1 MAQRF
6 FLLFF
11 LLSSSLVF
19 SQDLSGTNYQKKYNS
34 KGKSAVGSESLSIQN
49 NKFDPIRTK
58 DSIVGD
64 SISIDMYK
72 IYTVDRDSTYVDTT
86 LTVQKEYK
94 MNFLR
99 KDYFELLPFSN
110 TGHAFN
116 KTGYDFT
123 EKPLLSG
130 LGANSKHYGYVE
142 ASEALYY
149 QVPTPITEL
158 FFRSTFEQG
167 QMAQTT
173 IAVNLTPQFNFAF
186 TYKGVRSLGKYVNLR
201 SANERF
207 EFSFKYQS
215 LSTRYTL
222 WGHYANQSI
231 ENQENSGINDEGVLL
246 FETADPDF
254 LDRSV
259 LDVRIKTAQNIL
271 AGKRLFLDHHWNLVP
286 PKDSVRTK
294 LLIGHRFLNESR
306 SYNYTDSGGSDHFG
320 ELVTGAIRINDRAK
334 LKRIKNQIYTEF
346 NTPFTGKLHAGIAAV
361 QSNYFFGLEEGE
373 EISDTVP
380 NQIKTAQY
388 LISGDWNFRWKGF
401 SMQATLQKSI
411 GGSLLSDEIAAKAR
425 YEFSNKAAFTA
436 RTSFR
441 NQSPDFNFQLYKS
454 DYQSYNWYNPS
465 LENQKTVHF
474 SVNLEHPWLGSIY
487 AHWQQLTNYTYYH
500 TTSFGPGYEDPDVN
514 RESIIYRP
522 PNDLYLAAPTQAA
535 EAIDYIK
542 IRYRSEYKLGDFAMT
557 NTMQYQNVASGAQVI
572 QDSLVSQPLNVPKWN
587 LRTTL
592 SFSRDIFKKAMFLLT
607 GFTGHYFTKYY
618 ADRYN
623 PLLGDFSRQSDV
635 LIGDFPRIDF
645 FINGKVQQTRLYLK
659 AEHINTLLTNP
670 NYFSAP
676 GYPYRDF
683 VVRFG
688 LVWNF
693 FQ

>member
-34 KGKSAVGSESLSIQN
+34 KGKSAAQSKGRSIRKKDFNPKQV
-49 NKFDPIRTK
+49 K
-58 DSIVGD
+58 DSIVRD
-64 SISIDMYK
+64 SISIEMYT

-123 EKPLLSG
+123 EKSLLSG
-130 LGANSKHYGYVE
+130 LGANSKHYSYVE

-158 FFRSTFEQG
+158 FFRTTFEQG

-173 IAVNLTPQFNFAF
+173 IAVNLSPQFNFAF

-231 ENQENSGINDEGVLL
+231 ENQENGGINDKGVLL

-271 AGKRLFLDHHWNLVP
+271 AGKRSFLDHHWNLVP

-306 SYNYTDSGGSDHFG
+306 YYNYTDSGGSDHFG
-320 ELVTGAIRINDRAK
+320 ELVTGVIWINDRAK
-334 LKRIKNQIYTEF
+334 LKRIKNQ
-346 NTPFTGKLHAGIAAV
+346 N
-361 QSNYFFGLEEGE
+361 
-373 EISDTVP
+373 
-380 NQIKTAQY
+380 
-388 LISGDWNFRWKGF
+388 
-401 SMQATLQKSI
+401 
-411 GGSLLSDEIAAKAR
+411 
-425 YEFSNKAAFTA
+425 
-436 RTSFR
+436 
-441 NQSPDFNFQLYKS
+441 
-454 DYQSYNWYNPS
+454 
-465 LENQKTVHF
+465 
-474 SVNLEHPWLGSIY
+474 
-487 AHWQQLTNYTYYH
+487 
-500 TTSFGPGYEDPDVN
+500 
-514 RESIIYRP
+514 
-522 PNDLYLAAPTQAA
+522 
-535 EAIDYIK
+535 
-542 IRYRSEYKLGDFAMT
+542 
-557 NTMQYQNVASGAQVI
+557 
-572 QDSLVSQPLNVPKWN
+572 
-587 LRTTL
+587 
-592 SFSRDIFKKAMFLLT
+592 
-607 GFTGHYFTKYY
+607 
-618 ADRYN
+618 
-623 PLLGDFSRQSDV
+623 
-635 LIGDFPRIDF
+635 
-645 FINGKVQQTRLYLK
+645 
-659 AEHINTLLTNP
+659 
-670 NYFSAP
+670 
-676 GYPYRDF
+676 
-683 VVRFG
+683 
-688 LVWNF
+688 
-693 FQ
+693 

>member
-1 MAQRF
+1 MTQRF

-19 SQDLSGTNYQKKYNS
+19 SQGLSGANYQKKYNS
-34 KGKSAVGSESLSIQN
+34 KGRSAAQSKGRSIRKKDFNPKQV
-49 NKFDPIRTK
+49 K

-64 SISIDMYK
+64 SISIDMYT

-123 EKPLLSG
+123 EKSLLSG
-130 LGANSKHYGYVE
+130 LGANSKHYSYVE

-158 FFRSTFEQG
+158 FFRTTFEQG

-173 IAVNLTPQFNFAF
+173 IAVNLSPQFNFAF

-231 ENQENSGINDEGVLL
+231 ENQENGGINDKGVLL

-271 AGKRLFLDHHWNLVP
+271 AGKRSFLDHHWNLVP

-306 SYNYTDSGGSDHFG
+306 YYNYIDSGGSDHFG
-320 ELVTGAIRINDRAK
+320 DRVSGIFGINDRAK

-346 NTPFTGKLHAGIAAV
+346 NTPFTGKLRAGIAAV
-361 QSNYFFGLEEGE
+361 QSNYFFGLEEAE
-373 EISDTVP
+373 EVLDTVP
-380 NQIKTAQY
+380 NQIKTNQY

-411 GGSLLSDEIAAKAR
+411 GGSFLSDEIGVKAR
-425 YEFSNKAAFTA
+425 YEFANNTAFTA

-454 DYQSYNWYNPS
+454 DYQSYNWYNPN
-465 LENQKTVHF
+465 LENQKTIHF
-474 SVNLEHPWLGSIY
+474 SVNFEHPWLGSLY
-487 AHWQQLTNYTYYH
+487 AHWQQLTNYTYYN
-500 TTSFGPGYEDPDVN
+500 TTSSGPGFED
-514 RESIIYRP
+514 
-522 PNDLYLAAPTQAA
+522 PNDLYLATPTQAA

-542 IRYRSEYKLGDFAMT
+542 IRYRSEYKLGDFGMT
-557 NTMQYQNVASGAQVI
+557 NTMQYQNVASSAQAI
-572 QDSLVSQPLNVPKWN
+572 QDSLVSQPLNVPEWN

-592 SFSRDIFKKAMFLLT
+592 SFSRDIFKKAMFLQT

-659 AEHINTLLTNP
+659 AEHINTLFTNP